1 MESINNDEYYLKR
14 RQQILDN
21 IEKNNED
28 FNKIEKE
35 NIKILNNN
43 SLNTKKDLHNKK
55 DIINDNEY
63 YSKRRQQILDNI
75 TKNNED
81 FYKIEKENI
90 KIRNKLNIIKEEEE

>member
-35 NIKILNNN
+35 NIKILTNN
-43 SLNTKKDLHNKK
+43 SLNTTRDLHKKK

-90 KIRNKLNIIKEEEE
+90 KIRNKLNIIKEDE